1 MFLFWPVMKEKHSI
15 GGSALNGSTKSL
27 NKFYLFLSLFGP
39 EIKEKHS
46 IIGST
51 LNGSIETSHKFD
63 SFFIVGQLNLQV
75 KGVVQ
80 GDIIQQI
87 LKDWQLVNQR
97 ILSISLSLTIYVQF
111 PKTLKMTRSSVESI
125 ASTLG

>member
-1 MFLFWPVMKEKHSI
+1 MAPSNLQI
-15 GGSALNGSTKSL
+15 NLT
-27 NKFYLFLSLFGP
+27 
-39 EIKEKHS
+39 
-46 IIGST
+46 
-51 LNGSIETSHKFD
+51 
-63 SFFIVGQLNLQV
+63 FFFTAGELNLQV

-80 GDIIQQI
+80 GDLIQQI

-125 ASTLG
+125 ASTLGLRTSAN

>member
-1 MFLFWPVMKEKHSI
+1 MKEKHSI
-15 GGSALNGSTKSL
+15 GGSSLNGSTKSL

-46 IIGST
+46 IKGST
-51 LNGSIETSHKFD
+51 LNGSIESSHKFD

-87 LKDWQLVNQR
+87 LKDWQLVDQ
-97 ILSISLSLTIYVQF
+97 
-111 PKTLKMTRSSVESI
+111 
-125 ASTLG
+125 